1 MSLHKNDIPILEY
14 DTSPRSVYELKA
26 GQKNLKL
33 PQKAVYALLGSCI
46 DGYAAANSAAK
57 ASVIETITRD
67 YPIYIINCN
76 GEDICLCQ
84 APMGAPAAVQNME
97 ILLACGVKHIIS
109 AGSCGVLTHMP
120 ENEFIVPVRALRDEG
135 SSYKYLPPS
144 RYIGID
150 TPMTEH
156 ICKTLGTRGIPFR
169 KCTTWTTDGL
179 FRETPDMVEH
189 RRSEGCNTVD
199 MECAS
204 LAACAEFRG
213 ADFGMLFFTAD
224 SLADLDNYDRR
235 GFGTA
240 SLEPALG
247 LCLDI
252 ISSFKPGNEVI

>member
-14 DTSPRSVYELKA
+14 DTSSAALYGPKKEQH
-26 GQKNLKL
+26 GLKL
-33 PQKAVYALLGSCI
+33 PQKAIYGLLGSCI
-46 DGYAAANSAAK
+46 DEYAAANGGTEVT
-57 ASVIETITRD
+57 VIQTITRD
-67 YPIYIINCN
+67 YPVYTVKYK

-109 AGSCGVLTHMP
+109 AGSCGVLTPMP

-135 SSYKYLPPS
+135 TSYKYLPPS
-144 RYIGID
+144 RYIDLDAG
-150 TPMTEH
+150 MTEH
-156 ICKTLGTRGIPFR
+156 ICNTLGSRGIACR

-179 FRETPDMVEH
+179 FRETPEMVEH
-189 RRSEGCNTVD
+189 RRSEGCDTVD

-204 LAACAEFRG
+204 MAACARFRG
-213 ADFGMLFFTAD
+213 ASFGMLFFTAD
-224 SLADLDNYDRR
+224 SLADLNNYERR
-235 GFGTA
+235 DFGVA

-252 ISSFKPGNEVI
+252 ISSFTTGNEVK